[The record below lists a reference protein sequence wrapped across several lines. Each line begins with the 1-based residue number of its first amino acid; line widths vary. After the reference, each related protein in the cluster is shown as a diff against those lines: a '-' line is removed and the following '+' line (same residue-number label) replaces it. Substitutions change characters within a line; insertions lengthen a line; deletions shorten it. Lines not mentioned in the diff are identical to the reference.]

1 MGWEDVTAN
10 EDKEIVNY
18 FLSLGDKLSD
28 GVEDMKAAKRD
39 LAIIEIAMREKE
51 DER

>member
-1 MGWEDVTAN
+1 MAAALTLAILIPVR
-10 EDKEIVNY
+10 
-18 FLSLGDKLSD
+18 D